1 MLSKTSPINVIKGFP
16 TDDNESQKRIIHGHY
31 QYGSETI
38 HVING
43 YFPQG
48 ENRSHPTK
56 FPAKEKFYSDLG
68 MYMRDNLKQNDY
80 VVVMGDMNV
89 APKNIDV
96 GIGPD
101 NMKRWLQRGICCFL
115 PEERTWLD
123 SIMSFPLFDT
133 YRHLHCNDLEYS
145 WFDYR
150 SRGFDQDPK
159 RGLRIDLILSSQSLL
174 PRMIGAGIAFLANYF
189 GFDFGATVE
198 QSINVFVD
206 NVKDLIRRGFDLIK
220 GLFTGEVSFGDIVT
234 KVTKLL
240 TDLVTGTW
248 AWFSGLFD
256 FSTVSSGFASIINLI
271 TLPYT
276 ILEGLIK
283 GVWGWFKGLFGFKD
297 DDTTKA
303 CLLYTSD
310 AADE

>member
-1 MLSKTSPINVIKGFP
+1 MENDRIRTMSFNVNGIRSRLNQLEIILEKHSPTIVGLQEIKVSDEEFPIQAITEMGYEVSYFGQKGHYGVALLSKTSPINVIKGFP
-16 TDDNESQKRIIHGHY
+16 TDDSESQKRIIHGHY
-31 QYGSETI
+31 QYGYETI

-68 MYMRDNLKQNDY
+68 MYMRDNFKQNDY

-174 PRMIGAGIAFLANYF
+174 PRMIDAGIDVEARGLEKPSDHCPVWA
-189 GFDFGATVE
+189 DFE
-198 QSINVFVD
+198 LS
-206 NVKDLIRRGFDLIK
+206 
-220 GLFTGEVSFGDIVT
+220 
-234 KVTKLL
+234 
-240 TDLVTGTW
+240 
-248 AWFSGLFD
+248 
-256 FSTVSSGFASIINLI
+256 
-271 TLPYT
+271 
-276 ILEGLIK
+276 
-283 GVWGWFKGLFGFKD
+283 
-297 DDTTKA
+297 
-303 CLLYTSD
+303 
-310 AADE
+310 

>member
-1 MLSKTSPINVIKGFP
+1 MRTMSFNVNGIRSRLNQLEIILEKHSPTIVGLQEIKVSNEEFPIQAITEMGYEVSYFGQKGHYGVALLSKTSPVNVIKGFP

-31 QYGSETI
+31 QYGSATI

-68 MYMRDNLKQNDY
+68 MYMRDNFKQNDY

-174 PRMIGAGIAFLANYF
+174 PRMIDAGIDVEARGLEKPSDHCPVWA
-189 GFDFGATVE
+189 DFE
-198 QSINVFVD
+198 LS
-206 NVKDLIRRGFDLIK
+206 
-220 GLFTGEVSFGDIVT
+220 
-234 KVTKLL
+234 
-240 TDLVTGTW
+240 
-248 AWFSGLFD
+248 
-256 FSTVSSGFASIINLI
+256 
-271 TLPYT
+271 
-276 ILEGLIK
+276 
-283 GVWGWFKGLFGFKD
+283 
-297 DDTTKA
+297 
-303 CLLYTSD
+303 
-310 AADE
+310 

>member
-1 MLSKTSPINVIKGFP
+1 MENDRIRTMSFNVNGIRSRLNQLEIILEKHSPTIVGLQEIKVSDEEFPIQAITEMGYEVSYFGQKGHYGVALLSKTSPINVIKGFP

-68 MYMRDNLKQNDY
+68 MYMRDNFKQNDY

-174 PRMIGAGIAFLANYF
+174 PRMIDAGI
-189 GFDFGATVE
+189 DVE
-198 QSINVFVD
+198 S
-206 NVKDLIRRGFDLIK
+206 R
-220 GLFTGEVSFGDIVT
+220 
-234 KVTKLL
+234 LL
-240 TDLVTGTW
+240 
-248 AWFSGLFD
+248 
-256 FSTVSSGFASIINLI
+256 
-271 TLPYT
+271 
-276 ILEGLIK
+276 EK
-283 GVWGWFKGLFGFKD
+283 
-297 DDTTKA
+297 
-303 CLLYTSD
+303 TSD
-310 AADE
+310 HCPVWADFELS

>member
-1 MLSKTSPINVIKGFP
+1 MKNDRIRTMSFNVNGIRSRLNQLEIILNKHSPTIVGLQEIKVNDEEFPIQAITKMGYAVSYFGQKGHYGVALLSKTSPVNVIKGFP

-31 QYGSETI
+31 QYGSATI

-68 MYMRDNLKQNDY
+68 MYMRDNFKQNDY

-174 PRMIGAGIAFLANYF
+174 PRMIDAGIDVEARGLEKPSDHCPVWA
-189 GFDFGATVE
+189 DFE
-198 QSINVFVD
+198 LS
-206 NVKDLIRRGFDLIK
+206 
-220 GLFTGEVSFGDIVT
+220 
-234 KVTKLL
+234 
-240 TDLVTGTW
+240 
-248 AWFSGLFD
+248 
-256 FSTVSSGFASIINLI
+256 
-271 TLPYT
+271 
-276 ILEGLIK
+276 
-283 GVWGWFKGLFGFKD
+283 
-297 DDTTKA
+297 
-303 CLLYTSD
+303 
-310 AADE
+310 

>member
-1 MLSKTSPINVIKGFP
+1 MENDRIRTMSFNVNGIRSRLNQLEIILEKHSPTIVGLQEIKVSDEEFPIQAITEMGYEVSYFGQKGHYGVALLSKTSPINVIKGFP

-68 MYMRDNLKQNDY
+68 MYMRDNLEQNDY

-89 APKNIDV
+89 APKDIDV

-174 PRMIGAGIAFLANYF
+174 PRMIDAGIDVEARGLEKPSDHCPVWA
-189 GFDFGATVE
+189 DFE
-198 QSINVFVD
+198 LS
-206 NVKDLIRRGFDLIK
+206 
-220 GLFTGEVSFGDIVT
+220 
-234 KVTKLL
+234 
-240 TDLVTGTW
+240 
-248 AWFSGLFD
+248 
-256 FSTVSSGFASIINLI
+256 
-271 TLPYT
+271 
-276 ILEGLIK
+276 
-283 GVWGWFKGLFGFKD
+283 
-297 DDTTKA
+297 
-303 CLLYTSD
+303 
-310 AADE
+310 

>member
-1 MLSKTSPINVIKGFP
+1 MSFNVNGIRSRLNQLEIILEKHSPTIVGLQEIKVSDEEFPIQAITEMGYEVSYFGQKGHYGVALLSKTSPINVIRGFP

-68 MYMRDNLKQNDY
+68 MYMRDNLKQNDH

-174 PRMIGAGIAFLANYF
+174 PRMIDAGIDVEARGLEKPSDHCPVWA
-189 GFDFGATVE
+189 DFE
-198 QSINVFVD
+198 LS
-206 NVKDLIRRGFDLIK
+206 
-220 GLFTGEVSFGDIVT
+220 
-234 KVTKLL
+234 
-240 TDLVTGTW
+240 
-248 AWFSGLFD
+248 
-256 FSTVSSGFASIINLI
+256 
-271 TLPYT
+271 
-276 ILEGLIK
+276 
-283 GVWGWFKGLFGFKD
+283 
-297 DDTTKA
+297 
-303 CLLYTSD
+303 
-310 AADE
+310 

>member
-1 MLSKTSPINVIKGFP
+1 MENDRIRTMSFNVNGIRSRLNQLEIVLEKHSPTIVGLQEIKVSDEEFPIQAITEMGYEVSYFGQKGHYGVALLSKTSPINVIKGFP

-68 MYMRDNLKQNDY
+68 MYMRDNLEQNDY

-174 PRMIGAGIAFLANYF
+174 PRMIDAGIDVEARGLEKPSDHCPVWA
-189 GFDFGATVE
+189 DFE
-198 QSINVFVD
+198 LS
-206 NVKDLIRRGFDLIK
+206 
-220 GLFTGEVSFGDIVT
+220 
-234 KVTKLL
+234 
-240 TDLVTGTW
+240 
-248 AWFSGLFD
+248 
-256 FSTVSSGFASIINLI
+256 
-271 TLPYT
+271 
-276 ILEGLIK
+276 
-283 GVWGWFKGLFGFKD
+283 
-297 DDTTKA
+297 
-303 CLLYTSD
+303 
-310 AADE
+310 

>member
-1 MLSKTSPINVIKGFP
+1 MENDRIRTMSFNVNGIRSRLNQLEIILEKHSPTIVGLQEIKVSDEEFPIQAITEMGYEVSYFGQKGHYGVALLSKTSPVNVIKGFP

-31 QYGSETI
+31 QYGSATI

-68 MYMRDNLKQNDY
+68 MYMRDNFKQNDY

-174 PRMIGAGIAFLANYF
+174 PRMIDAGIDVEARGLEKPSDHCPVWA
-189 GFDFGATVE
+189 DFE
-198 QSINVFVD
+198 LS
-206 NVKDLIRRGFDLIK
+206 
-220 GLFTGEVSFGDIVT
+220 
-234 KVTKLL
+234 
-240 TDLVTGTW
+240 
-248 AWFSGLFD
+248 
-256 FSTVSSGFASIINLI
+256 
-271 TLPYT
+271 
-276 ILEGLIK
+276 
-283 GVWGWFKGLFGFKD
+283 
-297 DDTTKA
+297 
-303 CLLYTSD
+303 
-310 AADE
+310 

>member
-1 MLSKTSPINVIKGFP
+1 MINDRIRTMSFNVNGIRSRLNQLEIILEKHSPTIVGLQEIKVSDEEFPIQAITEMGYEVSYFGQKGHYGVALLSKTSPVNVIKGFP

-174 PRMIGAGIAFLANYF
+174 PRMIDAGIDVEARGLEKPSDHCPVWA
-189 GFDFGATVE
+189 DFE
-198 QSINVFVD
+198 LS
-206 NVKDLIRRGFDLIK
+206 
-220 GLFTGEVSFGDIVT
+220 
-234 KVTKLL
+234 
-240 TDLVTGTW
+240 
-248 AWFSGLFD
+248 
-256 FSTVSSGFASIINLI
+256 
-271 TLPYT
+271 
-276 ILEGLIK
+276 
-283 GVWGWFKGLFGFKD
+283 
-297 DDTTKA
+297 
-303 CLLYTSD
+303 
-310 AADE
+310 

>member
-1 MLSKTSPINVIKGFP
+1 MENDRIRTMSFNVNGIRSRLNQLEIILEKHSPTIVGLQEIKVSDEEFPIQAITEMGYEVSYFGQKGHYGVALLSKTSPINVIKGFP

-68 MYMRDNLKQNDY
+68 MYMRDNLEQNDY

-174 PRMIGAGIAFLANYF
+174 PRMIDAGIDVEARGLEKPSDHCPVWA
-189 GFDFGATVE
+189 DFE
-198 QSINVFVD
+198 LS
-206 NVKDLIRRGFDLIK
+206 
-220 GLFTGEVSFGDIVT
+220 
-234 KVTKLL
+234 
-240 TDLVTGTW
+240 
-248 AWFSGLFD
+248 
-256 FSTVSSGFASIINLI
+256 
-271 TLPYT
+271 
-276 ILEGLIK
+276 
-283 GVWGWFKGLFGFKD
+283 
-297 DDTTKA
+297 
-303 CLLYTSD
+303 
-310 AADE
+310 

>member
-1 MLSKTSPINVIKGFP
+1 MENDRIRTMSFNVNGIRSRLNQLEIILEKHSPTIVGLQEIKVSDEEFPIQAITEMGYEVSYFGQKGHYGVALLSKTSPINVTKGFP

-174 PRMIGAGIAFLANYF
+174 PRMIDAGIDVEARGLEKPSDHCPVWA
-189 GFDFGATVE
+189 DFE
-198 QSINVFVD
+198 LS
-206 NVKDLIRRGFDLIK
+206 
-220 GLFTGEVSFGDIVT
+220 
-234 KVTKLL
+234 
-240 TDLVTGTW
+240 
-248 AWFSGLFD
+248 
-256 FSTVSSGFASIINLI
+256 
-271 TLPYT
+271 
-276 ILEGLIK
+276 
-283 GVWGWFKGLFGFKD
+283 
-297 DDTTKA
+297 
-303 CLLYTSD
+303 
-310 AADE
+310 

>member
-1 MLSKTSPINVIKGFP
+1 MENDRIRTMSFNVNGIRSRLNQLEIVLEKHSPTIVGLQEIKVSDEEFPIQAITEMGYEVSYFGQKGHYGVALLSKTSPVNVIKGFP

-31 QYGSETI
+31 QYGSATI

-68 MYMRDNLKQNDY
+68 MYMRDNFKQNDY

-174 PRMIGAGIAFLANYF
+174 PRMIDAGIDVEARGLEKPSDHCPVWA
-189 GFDFGATVE
+189 DFE
-198 QSINVFVD
+198 LS
-206 NVKDLIRRGFDLIK
+206 
-220 GLFTGEVSFGDIVT
+220 
-234 KVTKLL
+234 
-240 TDLVTGTW
+240 
-248 AWFSGLFD
+248 
-256 FSTVSSGFASIINLI
+256 
-271 TLPYT
+271 
-276 ILEGLIK
+276 
-283 GVWGWFKGLFGFKD
+283 
-297 DDTTKA
+297 
-303 CLLYTSD
+303 
-310 AADE
+310 